1 LADKKGHTF
10 IGMAA
15 ISACLRSKKNDF
27 LKKKRKKRGETRRA
41 IKMTIAGL

>member
-27 LKKKRKKRGETRRA
+27 LKKKRRGETRRA